1 MSHSP
6 RPLNR
11 QDYKTLTLAALGGAL
26 EFYDFIIFV
35 FFAAV
40 VGALFFPADIPEWL
54 RQVQTFGIFA
64 AGYLARPLGGIVMA
78 HFGDM
83 VGRKK
88 MFTLSILLM
97 AVPTLAIGLLPTY
110 ATAGIFAPLLLLLM
124 RILQGAAIG
133 GEVPGAWVFVSEHV
147 PVRRMGIACGTL
159 TAGLTVGI
167 LLGSVVATIVN
178 TSMTQQAVHEWGWR
192 IPFLL
197 GGAFGLVAMY
207 LRRWLQETPV
217 FLEMQQRK
225 ALAQELPVK
234 AVVLRHKKAVV
245 VSMLLTWLLSAG
257 IVVVILMSPVWLQK
271 QYGFA
276 PAVTLQANS
285 IATIM
290 LCFGCLAAGLAI
302 DRIGASL
309 TFIIGSLLLAAS
321 SWAFYHLAGSHPE
334 QLFLLYGVVGLCVGV
349 VGAVPYVMVR
359 AFPPEVRFTG
369 ISFSYNVSYAI
380 FGGLT
385 PIVVTVLMGVSPM
398 APAWYVLALSLMGL
412 ALGIWFYRPSA
423 QQLHGQKSRGYD
435 RNDVPAQAGTLK
447 ISVFHQSAEWCSRTV
462 RSALR
467 PLPGRSRLRHTPDQS
482 SLPRE
487 QCLRY
492 PPDGQ
497 QPAGRTARSGSGR
510 RTAVLGSL
518 SEYRRT

>member
-1 MSHSP
+1 MSQHT

-40 VGALFFPADIPEWL
+40 VGELFFPADIPEWL

-64 AGYLARPLGGIVMA
+64 AGYLARPLGGIIMA
-78 HFGDM
+78 HFGDL

-110 ATAGIFAPLLLLLM
+110 ASMGIVAPLLLLLM

-133 GEVPGAWVFVSEHV
+133 GEVPGAWVFVAEHV
-147 PVRRMGIACGTL
+147 PERRIGIACGTL

-167 LLGSVVATIVN
+167 LLGSVVATQVN
-178 TSMTQQAVHEWGWR
+178 TLLTQQAVHDYGWR

-197 GGAFGLVAMY
+197 GGVFGLVAMY

-225 ALAQELPVK
+225 RLAQELPVK
-234 AVVLRHKKAVV
+234 SVVMKHQKAVV
-245 VSMLLTWLLSAG
+245 ISMLLTWLLSAG

-271 QYGFA
+271 QYGLA
-276 PAVTLQANS
+276 PALTLQANS
-285 IATIM
+285 VATIM
-290 LCFGCLAAGLAI
+290 LCVGCLLAGFI
-302 DRIGASL
+302 VDRVGASK
-309 TFIIGSLLLAAS
+309 TFIVGSLLLACS
-321 SWAFYHLAGSHPE
+321 SGVFYHLSGTHP
-334 QLFLLYGVVGLCVGV
+334 QHLFLLYGLVGLCVGV

-359 AFPPEVRFTG
+359 AFPAEVRFTG

-385 PIVVTVLMGVSPM
+385 PIAVTLLMNVSPM
-398 APAWYVLALSLMGL
+398 APGWYVLALSLVGL
-412 ALGIWFYRPSA
+412 GLGIWLRQDMYYR
-423 QQLHGQKSRGYD
+423 D
-435 RNDVPAQAGTLK
+435 TEIQAEL
-447 ISVFHQSAEWCSRTV
+447 
-462 RSALR
+462 
-467 PLPGRSRLRHTPDQS
+467 
-482 SLPRE
+482 
-487 QCLRY
+487 
-492 PPDGQ
+492 Q
-497 QPAGRTARSGSGR
+497 QP
-510 RTAVLGSL
+510 
-518 SEYRRT
+518 